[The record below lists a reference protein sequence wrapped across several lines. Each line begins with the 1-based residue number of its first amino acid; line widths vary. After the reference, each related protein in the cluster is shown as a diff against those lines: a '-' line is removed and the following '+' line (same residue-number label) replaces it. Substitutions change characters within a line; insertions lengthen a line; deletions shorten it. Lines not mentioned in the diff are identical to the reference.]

1 MQITTSEKET
11 VKTQRCEEAD
21 RRNRFLRIDALTLP
35 QVFFYRLTDLA
46 SKKSEQFLLLI
57 ILITRHIPTQGGCGV
72 RVPGGVQKMCGCC
85 MGTRFSGGMVLVGGW
100 LDWMALEVFSST
112 GDSIFL

>member
-35 QVFFYRLTDLA
+35 QVFFLQTD
-46 SKKSEQFLLLI
+46 
-57 ILITRHIPTQGGCGV
+57 RP
-72 RVPGGVQKMCGCC
+72 R
-85 MGTRFSGGMVLVGGW
+85 
-100 LDWMALEVFSST
+100 
-112 GDSIFL
+112 